1 MFLSEAVFLQVSF
14 MLSNGIWHALRG
26 EEFDDYADRQ
36 GQEDREKVNGR
47 SDYHQTGQIPGLV
60 GSMKPESGGGPD
72 QAPREIRLTFTIVK
86 KKRTFKN
93 TTASGALAPRNQ
105 SSPCS

>member
-1 MFLSEAVFLQVSF
+1 MPI
-14 MLSNGIWHALRG
+14 GK
-26 EEFDDYADRQ
+26 DRRI
-36 GQEDREKVNGR
+36 ERKSTVE